1 MRSFDLEISGD
12 FIVMASELMLI
23 KSRMLLPKA
32 PEEDAEDP
40 REQLARALIEYKRA
54 KEAMPMLNERYR
66 YYGGRVVKDSEVIDT
81 SGDPL
86 DNMDV
91 ELLKKAF
98 DRIIQ
103 RTREMPK
110 MEKASELAIQRLLQ
124 ARVVPVSERIAH
136 VMRAL
141 FRRGPLTLETLL
153 LECDSRSSLIATFL
167 GILELMRSQR
177 VKLQYA
183 DEEYSDAASNPEL
196 VLLVLD
202 RTHRRSIK
210 KESELLSQ

>member
-1 MRSFDLEISGD
+1 
-12 FIVMASELMLI
+12 MASELMLI